1 MAASPKPTPID
12 DRLHFLL
19 GPSWNGRL
27 QELKA
32 TLERLRVEITDTK
45 ANIEFHKG
53 ERQNLGGLNYT
64 GFIHG

>member
-1 MAASPKPTPID
+1 MAASPKSTPID
-12 DRLHFLL
+12 DRVHFLSRAEL
-19 GPSWNGRL
+19 ERL

-32 TLERLRVEITDTK
+32 KLGRLRVEITDTK